1 MNLNIISMN
10 LFDMPTEFFYNDYIT
25 VIHFGGHF
33 VNFFDLSIEF
43 FVLADISWIFLT
55 CQRNF
60 MLSKIGF
67 RIENSYDE
75 NGRNDALRQPYDS
88 ISVL

>member
-33 VNFFDLSIEF
+33 VNFFDLSI
-43 FVLADISWIFLT
+43 
-55 CQRNF
+55 
-60 MLSKIGF
+60 
-67 RIENSYDE
+67 
-75 NGRNDALRQPYDS
+75 
-88 ISVL
+88 